1 MRELANKYLLTGI
14 IILTLIGILTFIIS
28 ILWGID
34 LISYDII
41 GFCFQLVCIIAYWL
55 SWKKISVSS
64 PKNLP
69 LLYMVSSGLRLI
81 LAAFVVLIYMFV
93 YRKTE
98 NLLAFSMVFTVYYI
112 IILIYDTYYF
122 MSAEKKKLR

>member
-1 MRELANKYLLTGI
+1 MRELANKYLLIGI

-69 LLYMVSSGLRLI
+69 LLYMVYSGLRLI